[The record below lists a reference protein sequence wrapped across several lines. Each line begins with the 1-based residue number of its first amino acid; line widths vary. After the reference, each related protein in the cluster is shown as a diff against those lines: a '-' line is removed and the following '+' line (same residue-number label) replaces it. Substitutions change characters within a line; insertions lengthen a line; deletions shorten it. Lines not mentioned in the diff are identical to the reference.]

1 MKIRKWTLPVLT
13 VIILAVTYLAFFGL
27 KIPFGIYD
35 FTLKGVPD
43 LRYGIDI
50 RGGVDA
56 EFEPKD
62 LGRKP
67 TASELDS
74 ARTVIETR
82 LDQQNILDRE
92 VIVDQ
97 NNGYITV
104 RFPWKS
110 NETDFNPQKAIAEL
124 GQTAKLTFQD
134 GSGHTILDGQRV
146 KKAYVGTNPQ
156 TGEYVVELEFDAEG
170 TKQFDEGTARLVG
183 KPMPIYMDTTEISAP
198 TVQQRI
204 SGGTAYIDH
213 MGGYAEAKALA
224 DKISAGS
231 LPFSM
236 VTKNNSTISPT
247 LGTGALDSM
256 VRAGLLAFIIIVLF
270 LIFYYRLP
278 GLIASITLLLHISG
292 QLLAL
297 SLPQITLTLPG
308 IAAVILSIG
317 MGVDANIIIAER
329 VSEELNVFKRP
340 LDTSIS
346 AGFRN
351 AFTAVFDGNI
361 TVLIVAI
368 LLMIFGSGSMLSF
381 AYSLL
386 TGVVLNF
393 VAAIGCSRI
402 MIRSASMYPALQ
414 KPFLFSKWRA
424 KKA

>member
-1 MKIRKWTLPVLT
+1 MKVKKWTFPLLV
-13 VIILAVTYLAFFGL
+13 VIILITTYIAIFGL

-35 FTLKGVPD
+35 FTVKGVPEM
-43 LRYGIDI
+43 RYGIDI

-56 EFEPKD
+56 QFEPKD
-62 LGRKP
+62 LGRQP
-67 TASELDS
+67 TSAELDS
-74 ARTVIETR
+74 ARSVIETR

-92 VIVDQ
+92 VIIDRQ
-97 NNGYITV
+97 YGYITV

-110 NETDFNPQKAIAEL
+110 NEKDFNPQKAIAEL

-134 GSGHTILDGQRV
+134 TSGNIILDGQHI
-146 KKAYVGTNPQ
+146 KKSYVGTLPS
-156 TGEYVVELEFDAEG
+156 TGEYVVYLEFDAEG
-170 TKQFDEGTARLVG
+170 TKLFDQGTARLVG
-183 KPMPIYMDTTEISAP
+183 KAMPIYMDTTEISSP
-198 TVQQRI
+198 TVQTRI
-204 SGGTAYIDH
+204 SGGNAYIDH

-224 DKISAGS
+224 DKISAGA

-247 LGTGALDSM
+247 LGTGALDAM
-256 VRAGLLAFIIIVLF
+256 VYAGAISFLLICVF
-270 LIFYYRLP
+270 LIFFYRLP
-278 GLIASITLLLHISG
+278 GFVASIALFLHISG

-329 VSEELNVFKRP
+329 ISEEIQFGRP
-340 LDTSIS
+340 LDT
-346 AGFRN
+346 ALRTGFRN

-361 TVLIVAI
+361 TVLIVAV
-368 LLMIFGSGSMLSF
+368 LLMVFGSGVMLSF

-393 VAAIGCSRI
+393 VAAIGCSH
-402 MIRSASMYPALQ
+402 MMTESLSKFPMLQ
-414 KPFLFSKWRA
+414 KPFLYTKWRA